1 MFSQS
6 LALPVNNV
14 LFSLTRIG
22 MKMAKQEFA
31 TNFPLK
37 HAQKDMRFALQL
49 ASQVSLLLKLLSLSW
64 FCRHF
69 HRMDMGILLPQS
81 IILLAIIVSRQ
92 SAITIK
98 IIHYRYHL
106 SQVGLELPTTK
117 TANDEYLKVISE
129 VGDDDFAAV
138 HTVDRKIKQ
147 VNK

>member
-1 MFSQS
+1 
-6 LALPVNNV
+6 
-14 LFSLTRIG
+14 
-22 MKMAKQEFA
+22 MAKQEFA

-69 HRMDMGILLPQS
+69 HRMDMGILLPQP
-81 IILLAIIVSRQ
+81 IIILAIIVSQQ
-92 SAITIK
+92 STITIK
-98 IIHYRYHL
+98 IIHYRYRL